1 MNDYIYKIILKQWI
15 TYINKGY
22 KIELQFNKKQ
32 PELIVIKMNPSNN
45 DIIKTDQY
53 FDTSWKNIFE
63 KNFKKDIMRSN
74 KMMFSKEIQIYLNRL
89 D

>member
-22 KIELQFNKKQ
+22 KIELQFDKKQ
-32 PELIVIKMNPSNN
+32 PELIIIKTNQSNN
-45 DIIKTDQY
+45 DIIKTDKY
-53 FDTSWKNIFE
+53 LDTSWKNIFE